1 VRTTPLMSGPL
12 SGRVAVIVGVTLRHL
27 SDALNVS
34 EIRGAVGRDIAV
46 WGPRTVHVTNP
57 AKRIRGTAW

>member
-1 VRTTPLMSGPL
+1 MTSGPL
-12 SGRVAVIVGVTLRHL
+12 SGQVAVI
-27 SDALNVS
+27 VS
-34 EIRGAVGRDIAV
+34 EIRGAVGRDIVV